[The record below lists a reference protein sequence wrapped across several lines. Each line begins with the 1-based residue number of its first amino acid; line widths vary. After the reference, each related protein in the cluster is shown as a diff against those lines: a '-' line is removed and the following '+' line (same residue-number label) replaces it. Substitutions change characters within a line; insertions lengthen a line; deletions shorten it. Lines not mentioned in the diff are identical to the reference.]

1 MVVEVTRRAHFCA
14 GHRYWR
20 AEWSAE
26 KNREIFG
33 ACANEQ
39 GHGHNYTVEVTLS
52 GPVDPVTGMV
62 INLTEVDRLIRA
74 HVIERLDHKNL
85 NTDVPELAGHVP
97 TTEVLAGFVWDQLVS
112 QITIGR
118 LVRVRVCESE
128 DLWAERSGD
137 NEACL

>member
-1 MVVEVTRRAHFCA
+1 MIVEVTRRAHFCA

-20 AEWSAE
+20 PEWSLA
-26 KNREIFG
+26 KNREVFG
-33 ACANEQ
+33 ACANEH

-62 INLTEVDRLIRA
+62 VNLTEVDRLIQA

-85 NTDVPELAGHVP
+85 NIDVLELAGRVP

-112 QITIGR
+112 RVTVGR
-118 LVRVRVCESE
+118 LIRVRVCESE
-128 DLWAERSGD
+128 DLWAERGLAG
-137 NEACL
+137 EATS

>member
-20 AEWSAE
+20 PEWSLA
-26 KNREIFG
+26 KNREVFG
-33 ACANEQ
+33 ACANEH

-62 INLTEVDRLIRA
+62 INLTEVDRLIQT

-85 NTDVPELAGHVP
+85 NIDVLELAGRVP

-112 QITIGR
+112 RVTVGR
-118 LVRVRVCESE
+118 LIRVRVCESE
-128 DLWAERSGD
+128 DLWAERGLAG
-137 NEACL
+137 EATS

>member
-1 MVVEVTRRAHFCA
+1 MIVEVTRRAHFCA

-20 AEWSAE
+20 PEWSLA
-26 KNREIFG
+26 KNREVFG
-33 ACANEQ
+33 ACANEH

-62 INLTEVDRLIRA
+62 INLTEVDRLIQA

-85 NTDVPELAGHVP
+85 NIDVLELAGRVP

-112 QITIGR
+112 RVTVGR
-118 LVRVRVCESE
+118 LIRVRVCESE
-128 DLWAERSGD
+128 DLWAERGLAG
-137 NEACL
+137 EATS